1 MTGDWRL
8 VKVAVGQAKAGNEV
22 LMSYVDWRVTS
33 NVIGCS
39 RRRRGGGGHSELPS
53 NLANMPRTVVGGGER
68 GKCAAP
74 ERLL

>member
-39 RRRRGGGGHSELPS
+39 RRRRE
-53 NLANMPRTVVGGGER
+53 GGETL
-68 GKCAAP
+68 GAAF
-74 ERLL
+74 ELG

>member
-1 MTGDWRL
+1 MEREEVDWLL

-39 RRRRGGGGHSELPS
+39 KRRKLPS
-53 NLANMPRTVVGGGER
+53 NLANMPRTVVGGDER
-68 GKCAAP
+68 EKHAAP